1 MKKKTSREKL
11 LDTLK
16 GYVDLIESGN
26 LELIEVS
33 VERHFT
39 QSSFDNIS
47 TSSIPL
53 DFYTVRF
60 DIMDRRGLNI

>member
-1 MKKKTSREKL
+1 M
-11 LDTLK
+11 
-16 GYVDLIESGN
+16 DLIESGN

>member
-1 MKKKTSREKL
+1 
-11 LDTLK
+11 
-16 GYVDLIESGN
+16 VDLIESGN

-39 QSSFDNIS
+39 QYSFDNIS
-47 TSSIPL
+47 ISSIPL